1 MLETAGIDYEEGQ
14 HTQELIL
21 NAAKVVKSPGIPEKA
36 PIITTLRNAG
46 ISIIS
51 EIEFAALHTQAKLIA
66 ITGSNGKTT
75 TTALT
80 YHLLKAG
87 GFNVGVAGN
96 IGNSFAMELASGNH
110 FDYYVLEVSSFQLD
124 DIVDFHPHIAV
135 ITNITPDHLDRYN
148 YSLDKYAAAKFNI
161 ARNLTPADYF
171 IYGADSPELVQ
182 RLAQYPNKAVPYPF
196 SSQNNQAVI
205 WSDGQLIQL
214 PNQVTIP
221 VAALSLKG
229 KHNLYNA
236 MAAVAVAQILGVPQ
250 PNISRALSSFIP
262 PEHRLEPV
270 ASINNILFIND
281 SKATNT
287 DAAWYALDA
296 FTQPI
301 IWIVGGVDKGNDY
314 TPLLPLVQSRV
325 KAIVC
330 LGKDNEKIIQTF
342 APIAP
347 TIVQTQSAE
356 QAVTAAFN
364 LAASGNVVLL
374 SPACASFDLFNNYQD
389 RGQQFKQAV
398 HHLLQITTTHQPTL
412 TQ

>member
-1 MLETAGIDYEEGQ
+1 
-14 HTQELIL
+14 
-21 NAAKVVKSPGIPEKA
+21 
-36 PIITTLRNAG
+36 
-46 ISIIS
+46 
-51 EIEFAALHTQAKLIA
+51 
-66 ITGSNGKTT
+66 
-75 TTALT
+75 
-80 YHLLKAG
+80 
-87 GFNVGVAGN
+87 
-96 IGNSFAMELASGNH
+96 FAMELASGNH

-124 DIVDFHPHIAV
+124 DIVDFQPHIAV
-135 ITNITPDHLDRYN
+135 ITNITPDHLDRYD

-161 ARNLTPADYF
+161 VRNLTPADYF

-182 RLAQYPNKAVPYPF
+182 RLNRYPNKATPYPF
-196 SSQNNQAVI
+196 SLHVDNAVI
-205 WSDGQLIQL
+205 WSDGQLIYL
-214 PNQVTIP
+214 PNQSTLP

-270 ASINNILFIND
+270 ASINGVLFIND

-398 HHLLQITTTHQPTL
+398 HHLMQITNTHQPNL

>member
-205 WSDGQLIQL
+205 WSDEQLIQL

>member
-342 APIAP
+342 TPIVP

>member
-51 EIEFAALHTQAKLIA
+51 EIEFAVLHTQAKLIA

>member
-51 EIEFAALHTQAKLIA
+51 EIEFAARYTQAKLIA

-124 DIVDFHPHIAV
+124 DIVDFQPHIAV
-135 ITNITPDHLDRYN
+135 ITNITPDHLDRYD

-161 ARNLTPADYF
+161 VRNLTPADYF

-182 RLAQYPNKAVPYPF
+182 RLNRYPNKATPYPF
-196 SSQNNQAVI
+196 SLHVDNAVI
-205 WSDGQLIQL
+205 WSDGQLIYL
-214 PNQVTIP
+214 PNQSTLP

-270 ASINNILFIND
+270 ASINGVLFIND

-398 HHLLQITTTHQPTL
+398 HHLMQITNTHQPNL